1 MAYSTGSTILDDD
14 YNGFATNVNTIW
26 GAGSGS
32 SGYGQATTVSAVA
45 PGNTITATQWTTLLA
60 RISSAANHQGS
71 SITAIT
77 NPSVGNTISVL
88 TALSGN
94 ITTITNNK
102 LNAAANGADLTT
114 NGTTST
120 TSAWGVSATTS
131 KTITFA
137 SSTAA
142 RYFFNAGGM
151 IRISFARS
159 GGTAQPKNTAWTNL
173 LNAVGTIVWTGY
185 ATNKTI
191 AGTTFAG
198 ITKIGGS
205 GSTSVFNNT
214 GILEMSSVNTERFKQ
229 LDATYLYTS
238 NFVSVSTQWSGTVF
252 TMNVTLSDVDT
263 DPETVDGTL
272 TMTTVIRPPSTTY
285 LTNTWGTPTQNAATW
300 SLT

>member
-14 YNGFATNVNTIW
+14 YNGFATSVNTIW

-102 LNAAANGADLTT
+102 LNAAASGADSTTT
-114 NGTTST
+114 NST
-120 TSAWGVSATTS
+120 TSAWGTSASIT
-131 KTITFA
+131 KTITF
-137 SSTAA
+137 SSATAA

-151 IRISFARS
+151 IRLSLSRS
-159 GGTAQPKNTAWTNL
+159 GGTSQPKNTAWTNL
-173 LNAVGTIVWTGY
+173 LNAVGTLVWTGY
-185 ATNKTI
+185 ATSKTI
-191 AGTTFAG
+191 AGTTYAG
-198 ITKIGGS
+198 LTKIGGS
-205 GSTSVFNNT
+205 GSTSTFSNV
-214 GILEMSSVNTERFKQ
+214 GVLEMASGSTLRFRQ
-229 LDATYLYTS
+229 FDATYLYTA
-238 NFVSVSTQWSGTVF
+238 NYASVSCAWSGTVF
-252 TMNVTLSDVDT
+252 TMSVVLTDADT
-263 DPETVDGTL
+263 DPQNVDGTL
-272 TMTTVIRPPSTTY
+272 SLTTTIRPPSTTY
-285 LTNTWGTPTQNAATW
+285 LTNTWGTPAANTPTW
-300 SLT
+300 SVS